1 MVEFNN
7 RTRLKNKEDNENKRN
22 TFDSVSAL
30 YEDRELI
37 LHAFKSGIFT
47 TQLKAGNTSYNLLN
61 KITQIIYSLY
71 RGKDITKKRITI

>member
-37 LHAFKSGIFT
+37 LHAFKSGTFA
-47 TQLKAGNTSYNLLN
+47 TQLKAGNTS
-61 KITQIIYSLY
+61 
-71 RGKDITKKRITI
+71 